1 MEEAPLAE
9 IPLRVF
15 QEEQKYKERLQN
27 RKIAIIGAG
36 GLGQEVIKALYQNGH
51 RKIVATRRR
60 EEELRK
66 LQQRYS
72 GIEVTSDN
80 RLAVQQSEVIVLA
93 VKPYALEE
101 VATELRSELSS
112 QLVISLAAGKK
123 LSQLEEWLGYSRVA
137 RVMTGLF
144 VAEEMAFY
152 TSGSGCRE
160 EDSIWVKYIFGEET
174 IEVEESL
181 LDARTYLACD
191 LGIMA
196 QEEEAKI
203 KRLAQ
208 EGISEGDLRL
218 VYGKMLLA
226 LGKRFTE
233 GTSGEELFSQVTG
246 NSEKAFTY
254 KLHCWLEEQGH
265 YELLESSI
273 EKTLNALGGK

>member
-15 QEEQKYKERLQN
+15 QEEQKYRERFQN
-27 RKIAIIGAG
+27 QQIAVIGAG
-36 GLGQEVIKALYQNGH
+36 GLGQEVIKALYQKGH
-51 RKIVATRRR
+51 RKIIATRRR

-66 LQQRYS
+66 LRQTYS
-72 GIEVTSDN
+72 EIEVTSDN
-80 RLAVQQSEVIVLA
+80 CRAVQQSEVVVLT

-123 LSQLEEWLGYSRVA
+123 LSQLEEWLGYSRVS

-144 VAEEMAFY
+144 VAEEIAFY
-152 TSGSGCRE
+152 TLGSGCLE
-160 EDSIWVKYIFGEET
+160 EDSHWLKYLFGEDALK
-174 IEVEESL
+174 VEEPL
-181 LDARTYLACD
+181 LDVRTYLACD
-191 LGIMA
+191 LGIMV

-208 EGISEGDLRL
+208 EGISKEHLRL
-218 VYGKMLLA
+218 AYGKMLLA

-254 KLHCWLEEQGH
+254 KLHCWLKEQGH

-273 EKTLNALGGK
+273 EKTLNALRGK